1 MSWKPTNKAVSKEEV
16 QDKDNEHSGH
26 HEIDDEAIGD
36 LCRGIVR
43 SVMGREARC
52 PDVKEN
58 GWEGIEN
65 WALRNWQQA
74 QGE

>member
-1 MSWKPTNKAVSKEEV
+1 MNLMTKPLV
-16 QDKDNEHSGH
+16 
-26 HEIDDEAIGD
+26 GD

-43 SVMGREARC
+43 PVMGREARC

-65 WALRNWQQA
+65 WVLRNRQQA
-74 QGE
+74 LGQ

>member
-1 MSWKPTNKAVSKEEV
+1 MSWKPTKKAVSKEEV
-16 QDKDNEHSGH
+16 QDKDNEQSGH

-52 PDVKEN
+52 PDVKAN

>member
-1 MSWKPTNKAVSKEEV
+1 MSWKPTKKAVSKEEA
-16 QDKDNEHSGH
+16 QGKDNEQSGL
-26 HEIDDEAIGD
+26 HEIDDKAIGD

-43 SVMGREARC
+43 AVMRREARC
-52 PDVKEN
+52 LDVKEN

-65 WALRNWQQA
+65 WVLRNWQQA